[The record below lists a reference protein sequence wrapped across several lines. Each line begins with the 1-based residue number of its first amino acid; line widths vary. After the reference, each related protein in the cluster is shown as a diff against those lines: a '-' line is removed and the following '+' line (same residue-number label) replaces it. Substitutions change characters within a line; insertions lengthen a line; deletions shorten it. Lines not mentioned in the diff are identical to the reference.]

1 MTKIDNSCFKE
12 SFKALMKLEFSSPK
26 NALHI
31 NETEK
36 SFTFMGIYQ
45 KAHPDFKGW
54 TKIINTFNLYDKDI
68 QKAGIRL
75 YSDILLRQWVEE
87 FYYQNFFKNHNL
99 DKLKCKIAKEIFIF
113 GVNAGVK
120 TAIKKAQKIANIK
133 ADGIIG
139 KVSISLYNSRRRS
152 TSRMV
157 PAWGVRASISQR
169 TELMKPNFC
178 KPSVRRLNKSVKNGC
193 NPHKNSKTCQ
203 RNPGAI

>member
-139 KVSISLYNSRRRS
+139 KVSINALNSLDDIEFDKTFDEAEIAYYEQL
-152 TSRMV
+152 
-157 PAWGVRASISQR
+157 AQ
-169 TELMKPNFC
+169 K
-178 KPSVRRLNKSVKNGC
+178 KPSLRMYLKGWENRAVAV
-193 NPHKNSKTCQ
+193 
-203 RNPGAI
+203 